1 MRVDVV
7 SPEGVVWSG
16 EAELVVARTVEGE
29 LGVMA
34 DHEPV
39 MAALATGAVE
49 IVHAGG
55 RTEIGLHGGFLQVVD
70 NQVTLLAD
78 RARVAEGGRADAI
91 ELAEQLAERPEFEE
105 GFGAT

>member
-16 EAELVVARTVEGE
+16 EAELVVAKTVEGE

-39 MAALATGAVE
+39 MAELATGAVE
-49 IVHAGG
+49 IVHGGG

-70 NQVTLLAD
+70 SQVTLLAD
-78 RARVAEGGRADAI
+78 RARVAEGGRAGAL
-91 ELAEQLAERPEFEE
+91 ELAEELAERPEFEE